1 MKTFEEKLS
10 ENKPSLVLFVHAN
23 EQDKD
28 TLEQLADG
36 IRVQYGDRVNVMRV
50 DASVDHRLKNLY
62 NVHTYP
68 TWILFKKGEEL
79 MRESGNKTVGD
90 LSRMIDRAFD

>member
-10 ENKPSLVLFVHAN
+10 ENKPSLVLFIHAN

-28 TLEQLADG
+28 TLDQLADG
-36 IRVQYGDRVNVMRV
+36 VRQQYGDRVNVMRV
-50 DASVDHRLKNLY
+50 DASTDHRLKNLY
-62 NVHTYP
+62 NVHVYP

-79 MRESGNKTVGD
+79 MRESGHKTVGD
-90 LSRMIDRAFD
+90 LSQMVDRAID